1 MKKTVLILTAIAV
14 MFGVIFGSSGFASA
28 AVSEITTSAK
38 SAYLM
43 DFDTGTV
50 IYKQNEN
57 EKLQIASMVKIMT
70 SLLCFEAIN
79 RGEFKLTDEIEVSPE
94 SAAMGGSQIFLDAHT
109 KHKASDLIKSIVV
122 ASANDSA
129 HVMAEKIGGS
139 EAGFVKMMNKRAKEL
154 GMENTLFSNCT
165 GLPAMNQYS
174 TAKDVSIMLRS
185 LLSHNLY
192 YEFCGIWLED
202 YQHPD
207 GRVTTMT
214 NTNKLIRFYKGCDSG
229 KTGFTA
235 EAKFCLSASAK
246 RNDMRVIATVIGEPD
261 SKTRF
266 KDISD
271 MFNYA
276 FGAYENRV
284 LYPANQPL
292 EQRIE
297 VKNGRK
303 PCIELIPEKNIS
315 AFTKRGDEGAIE
327 VNFELPNIV
336 SAPIQKGDVV
346 GKAVIIKGGK
356 VIAEVNILA
365 NETVEKARLSDI
377 IKRITENW

>member
-1 MKKTVLILTAIAV
+1 MKKTIMILTAFAV
-14 MFGVIFGSSGFASA
+14 LFGVIFGASGFVFA
-28 AVSEITTSAK
+28 ANNEISTSAK

-70 SLLCFEAIN
+70 SLLCFEAIE

-94 SAAMGGSQIFLDAHT
+94 SAAMGGSQIFLDAHS
-109 KHKASDLIKSIVV
+109 KHKASDLIKAIVV

-129 HVMAEKIGGS
+129 HAMAEKIGGS
-139 EAGFVKMMNKRAKEL
+139 EAGFVKLMNKRAKEL
-154 GMENTLFSNCT
+154 GMQNTLFCNCT
-165 GLPAMNQYS
+165 GLPAVNQYS

-185 LLSHNLY
+185 LLEHKYY

-202 YQHPD
+202 YKHPD
-207 GRVTTMT
+207 GRLTTMT

-229 KTGFTA
+229 KTGFTS

-246 RNDMRVIATVIGEPD
+246 RNDMRVIATVIGEPN

-276 FGAYENRV
+276 FGSYENKI
-284 LYPANQPL
+284 LYPAQQVL
-292 EQRIE
+292 EQKIE
-297 VKNGRK
+297 IKNGRK
-303 PCIELIPEKNIS
+303 ASL
-315 AFTKRGDEGAIE
+315 D
-327 VNFELPNIV
+327 IV
-336 SAPIQKGDVV
+336 PKEIYQP
-346 GKAVIIKGGK
+346 
-356 VIAEVNILA
+356 L
-365 NETVEKARLSDI
+365 
-377 IKRITENW
+377 